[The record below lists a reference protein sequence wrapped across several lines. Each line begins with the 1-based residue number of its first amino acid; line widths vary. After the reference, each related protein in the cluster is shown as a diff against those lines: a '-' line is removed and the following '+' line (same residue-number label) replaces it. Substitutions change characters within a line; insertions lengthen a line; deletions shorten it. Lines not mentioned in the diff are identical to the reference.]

1 MTNARRGLIPRGG
14 HTLGGTPF
22 SYGRTWVVQQDR
34 GPEGVPTTDR
44 GPRGH
49 ITRHI
54 RYDRGPEGMPPGHK
68 EGALPQGGHTLGG
81 TPLGRTEGPRPCHH
95 VHGVAQTRHGSK
107 TRYRSDHLA
116 RVA

>member
-14 HTLGGTPF
+14 HTLGGTPL

-44 GPRGH
+44 GPRGL

-68 EGALPQGGHTLGG
+68 EGALPQGGAHPGGHT
-81 TPLGRTEGPRPCHH
+81 PRQDRGPKAVSSRSW
-95 VHGVAQTRHGSK
+95 G
-107 TRYRSDHLA
+107 RSDSPWQQNE
-116 RVA
+116 VQE